1 MAAYI
6 GFIHAKNNAT
16 ELAMHRAEPSISN
29 AAKANSLT
37 RPLSEVWF

>member
-16 ELAMHRAEPSISN
+16 ELAMHRAEPSII
-29 AAKANSLT
+29 
-37 RPLSEVWF
+37 R